1 MVDQSKSS
9 RFRVLVESALQDY
22 QSQTGTRLTSHSLAK
37 KLQGCD
43 SVQSV
48 NAILQAKARAFRRFR
63 RGDGRITRSLERV
76 VSVLYTLPTSTGLG
90 EAIGLVRWKML
101 MGTSNL

>member
-1 MVDQSKSS
+1 MVDPSQSSH
-9 RFRVLVESALQDY
+9 FRVIVESALQDY
-22 QSQTGTRLTSHSLAK
+22 QNQTGTALAGHSLAK

-48 NAILQAKARAFRRFR
+48 TAVLQAQARAFRRFK

-76 VSVLYTLPTSTGLG
+76 VSVLYTLSTSIGLG
-90 EAIGLVRWKML
+90 ETIGLVRWKVL
-101 MGTSNL
+101 MGAPNL